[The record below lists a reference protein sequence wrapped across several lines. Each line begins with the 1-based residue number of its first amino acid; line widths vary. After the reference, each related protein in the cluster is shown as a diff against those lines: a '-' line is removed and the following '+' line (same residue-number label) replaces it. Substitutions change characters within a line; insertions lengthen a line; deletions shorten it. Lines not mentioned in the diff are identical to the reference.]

1 MKPWRRRRAAK
12 LRVLIIVEN
21 MPVPRDR
28 RVWLECEALVAG
40 GYGVSVVCPRG
51 PGEVSRE
58 EVEGVRLYRYRPPP
72 QPRGKFGYLYEYAY
86 SFAMATALTFWVSV
100 VDGFDAIQACN
111 PPDIYFLLATP
122 FRLMGKPFVFDHHDL
137 SPELYMVRF
146 GRRDGAVLRLLLL
159 LERASMRGADH
170 VIATNESIREIA
182 LARGGKAGDEVTV
195 VRNGPLL
202 EQAQDRSPRPELK
215 EGRSFLC
222 CWLGVMGSVDD
233 GVDLALGAVHQI
245 VHVWGRQD
253 CHFAFLGSGES
264 FDDLVRLAS
273 RLKVDQ
279 WVSFPGW
286 VSRETAYDY
295 LATADLGLQP
305 DPKNFRTDRATAIK
319 TMEYMAFEVPVVAFD
334 VVETR
339 RSAGEAAAYAK
350 PNDVESFA
358 TLICELLD
366 DPKRRAAMGSVGQ
379 TRVAEG
385 LAWEHQRGTYVAVY
399 DLLLCKDQRVA
410 RGSRMNAQ

>member
-1 MKPWRRRRAAK
+1 MKLWRRRRGAK
-12 LRVLIIVEN
+12 GRVLIIVEN

-28 RVWLECEALVAG
+28 RVWLECGALLAR
-40 GYGVSVVCPRG
+40 GYGVSVICPRG
-51 PGEVSRE
+51 PGEAKRE
-58 EVEGVRLYRYRPPP
+58 ELDGVRIYRYRPPA
-72 QPRGKFGYLYEYAY
+72 QPKGKVGYLYEYAY
-86 SFAMATALTFWVSV
+86 SFMMTTALTLRVLV
-100 VDGFDAIQACN
+100 ADGFDAIQACN
-111 PPDIYFLLATP
+111 PPDIYFLLAVP
-122 FRLMGKPFVFDHHDL
+122 FRLAGKPFVFDHHDL

-146 GRRDGAVLRLLLL
+146 DRRDGAVLKLLLL
-159 LERASMRGADH
+159 LERASMRTADH

-182 LARGGKAGDEVTV
+182 LARGGKAGDDVTV

-202 EQAQDRSPRPELK
+202 EQARHRSPRPELK
-215 EGRSFLC
+215 EGRDFLC

-233 GVDLALGAVHQI
+233 GVDLALGAVHHI

-253 CHFAFLGSGES
+253 CHFAFLGTGES
-264 FDDLVRLAS
+264 FDDLVQLAR
-273 RLKVDQ
+273 RLKVEE

-286 VSRETAYDY
+286 VSRDTAYDY

-339 RSAGEAAAYAK
+339 RSAGEAAAYAQ
-350 PNDVESFA
+350 PNDLGSFA
-358 TLICELLD
+358 ELVCELLD
-366 DPKRRAAMGSVGQ
+366 DPQRRAAMGSIGRA
-379 TRVAEG
+379 RVAEG

-399 DLLLCKDQRVA
+399 DLLLGKL
-410 RGSRMNAQ
+410 SR